1 MAENLTEGKTKKE
14 IYDEQKALRQVEK
27 EKELKKQQ
35 KLEAKKNKGY
45 VNVTEQ
51 LWAKI
56 LIGVLIF
63 SMVAGVIFS
72 FIYAIINAF

>member
-14 IYDEQKALRQVEK
+14 IYDEQKALRQAEK

-63 SMVAGVIFS
+63 AMVAGVIFS